1 MTVVLFIELCV
12 KLSEMQIQFDFSVV
26 SVMHAKSTEQQSV
39 YQFQRYM
46 VIFVAFVVG
55 LYVM

>member
-1 MTVVLFIELCV
+1 MRKTL
-12 KLSEMQIQFDFSVV
+12 EMQIQFDFSVV